1 MNSGQSWGWSP
12 ILPVPLSRA
21 TLYCPLLPPH
31 PRADTCGQT
40 LMFLLGAGGVVVTG
54 VEWEAA
60 CPLGWSDGRGVGAEQ
75 GCLGKYCD
83 LSAGGQFLHKIPAS
97 PLPPQERLSCA
108 WMFQPE
114 TPHLCHPGTARTCW
128 ELGGSESR
136 RETSQCLGCPEKLRD
151 SPGLLGPPVLLD
163 SQALSLFS

>member
-136 RETSQCLGCPEKLRD
+136 HAGSECSSFTAALTHCHRLGGLKLR
-151 SPGLLGPPVLLD
+151 LLAHL
-163 SQALSLFS
+163 